1 MIVINRTPTL
11 LLLLALITLSSA
23 EQIIV
28 NSVVYDCKVYDNNIE
43 CFSLISI
50 KRGAEIDNFH
60 FYSPVNI
67 ELITENLEIEK
78 VNNSVYIKGLS
89 LKNGENIS
97 IILKFRNEFQGND
110 VKLSTFTFPYKVE
123 RTLIA
128 VNGARDKLVWTV
140 GFPAYSL
147 DGGNKVLIRSDVT
160 DEDINQMNYNF
171 ESLRKS
177 LSKQVKL
184 PEYRIYLNEIQANE
198 NIAVKIWAGKSYQ
211 YYLPNTLTVILISG
225 FLFLIVYLILS
236 RKFFISESEKPVIPI
251 EEERPNWEDLKA
263 GYEDTLNTLKDD
275 EYIIYKEIFDSR
287 GEILQRNL
295 PEKTGFSK
303 AKVTR
308 VLDRLDQKKL
318 IERRSYGITNKV
330 VLK

>member
-1 MIVINRTPTL
+1 MLMNRLPAIL
-11 LLLLALITLSSA
+11 LLIALATLSSA
-23 EQIIV
+23 GPIIV
-28 NSVVYDCKVYDNNIE
+28 NSVVYDCRIYDNNIE

-50 KRGAEIDNFH
+50 NAEDEIDGLYLYF
-60 FYSPVNI
+60 PVGI
-67 ELITENLEIEK
+67 ELITKDLEIEQIDSK
-78 VNNSVYIKGLS
+78 IYIKNLN
-89 LKNGENIS
+89 LKKGEAKS
-97 IILKFRNEFQGND
+97 IILKSKADFQGSD
-110 VKLSTFTFPYKVE
+110 VEILTFTFPYKVE

-128 VNGARDKLVWTV
+128 INGARDKLVWNV

-147 DGGNKVLIRSDVT
+147 DGENKVLIGNDIT

-171 ESLRKS
+171 EGLRKS

-211 YYLPNTLTVILISG
+211 YYLPNTLTVILISIS
-225 FLFLIVYLILS
+225 LFLIVYLILS

-263 GYEDTLNTLKDD
+263 GYEKTLNTLKDD

-303 AKVTR
+303 AGVTR
-308 VLDRLDQKKL
+308 TLDRLEQKKL
-318 IERRSYGITNKV
+318 LERRSYGVTNKV